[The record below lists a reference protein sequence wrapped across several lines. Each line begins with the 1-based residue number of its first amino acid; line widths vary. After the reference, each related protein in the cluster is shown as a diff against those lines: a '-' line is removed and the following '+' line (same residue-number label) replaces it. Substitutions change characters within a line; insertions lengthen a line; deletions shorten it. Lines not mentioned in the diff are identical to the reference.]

1 MKSDTATKQTIE
13 TNQLSLTLTEA
24 GSTGTTDL
32 GATSPNVIDQAKD
45 GSEKEPMHEALDE
58 LMSVEIEELNP
69 SLLGATDEREMSIQ
83 SCSKQCV
90 AVSFQHNLLPGR
102 LVSRDFKR
110 SSFLISQETKIP
122 LCTAAKLPSFT

>member
-1 MKSDTATKQTIE
+1 MKNGTATKQTIE

-45 GSEKEPMHEALDE
+45 ESEKEPMHEALDE

-69 SLLGATDEREMSIQ
+69 SLLGATDEREMSMA
-83 SCSKQCV
+83 SENHSSNDSV
-90 AVSFQHNLLPGR
+90 
-102 LVSRDFKR
+102 LVTLTRKV
-110 SSFLISQETKIP
+110 
-122 LCTAAKLPSFT
+122 